1 MPKNSKWRSF
11 LTYVACF
18 VFPFFGIVYGALE
31 TCRGEDVN
39 RRRGK
44 IYIVLGITG
53 LVLVCVGAAV
63 WLGLGLKAG
72 FSFLLPE

>member
-1 MPKNSKWRSF
+1 MPKNSKLRSF
-11 LTYVACF
+11 LTYAACF
-18 VFPFFGIVYGALE
+18 AFPFFGLVYGALE
-31 TCRGEDVN
+31 VCRGEDVN

-44 IYIVLGITG
+44 IYVALGITG